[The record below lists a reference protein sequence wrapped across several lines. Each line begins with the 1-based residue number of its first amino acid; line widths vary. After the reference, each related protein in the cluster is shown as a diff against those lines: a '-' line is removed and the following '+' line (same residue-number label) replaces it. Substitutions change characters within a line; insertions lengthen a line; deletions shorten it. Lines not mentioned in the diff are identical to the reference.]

1 MQKEYKQLR
10 DKLEASFSRLNLENE
25 SVRTGINRNDIDMK
39 KVIEDIAKHIRKDIA
54 QVTQLDGQLAGV
66 SDKLSKD
73 QEFCVKI
80 VQVIHV
86 LNSMSVQQ
94 AIDVSPYVDAIL
106 LDSGNPNL
114 PTKELGGTGR
124 IHNWDLSKTIR
135 MKVDVP
141 IILAGGI
148 NSNNVKQAIDHVKPF
163 GVDLC
168 SSVRTHGKL
177 DENKLKL
184 FFQSII

>member
-1 MQKEYKQLR
+1 
-10 DKLEASFSRLNLENE
+10 
-25 SVRTGINRNDIDMK
+25 
-39 KVIEDIAKHIRKDIA
+39 
-54 QVTQLDGQLAGV
+54 
-66 SDKLSKD
+66 
-73 QEFCVKI
+73 
-80 VQVIHV
+80 
-86 LNSMSVQQ
+86 LNSESVQQ

-114 PTKELGGTGR
+114 PNKELGGTGR
-124 IHNWDLSKTIR
+124 THNWDLSRTIR
-135 MKVDVP
+135 SQVNVP

-148 NSNNVKQAIDHVKPF
+148 NCNNVKQAIDHVKPF

-168 SSVRTHGKL
+168 GSVRTNGKL